1 MARRRLRVR
10 DLSRPTPGLFLLIG
24 IVLFVLGLLAGF
36 LLSGRLGALVDVS
49 GVELSPEGPVT
60 VLQFWGVFWS
70 YFRWLLFGA
79 LLAMSA
85 LGLFLL
91 YPLVFLRGLLLGF
104 SFSALFVEGNRL
116 NVFLH
121 FFLTAAF
128 TCAPLLLV
136 SAAGMVRSVGELRHG
151 LPEDDGLF
159 SNPVFALLILLVGA
173 ILIFLCC
180 IAELWLLPGFVSH
193 IQPFTQ

>member
-10 DLSRPTPGLFLLIG
+10 DLSRPTPGLFLLVG
-24 IVLFVLGLLAGF
+24 TALFALGLLAGF
-36 LLSGRLGALVDVS
+36 LLSGRLGTLAELQDV
-49 GVELSPEGPVT
+49 VLSPEEKVSW
-60 VLQFWGVFWS
+60 LQFWGVYWS

-104 SFSALFVEGNRL
+104 SFSTLFAQGSRL
-116 NVFLH
+116 DVFLH
-121 FFLTAAF
+121 FFLTALF

-136 SAAGMVRSVGELRHG
+136 AAAGMVRSVGELRRSP
-151 LPEDDGLF
+151 PESDGLF
-159 SNPVFALLILLVGA
+159 GQPMFTLLLLLAGAL
-173 ILIFLCC
+173 LIFLCC